1 MRRRGA
7 SGIRTQYDTSRGG
20 RYPGAEEDLSTY
32 RKDHPEVF
40 LSLRKPIDERG
51 TVLPAMTR

>member
-1 MRRRGA
+1 MRRRGRRVFA
-7 SGIRTQYDTSRGG
+7 PNMTQAAADGIRARK
-20 RYPGAEEDLSTY
+20 EDLSAY

-51 TVLPAMTR
+51 TVLPTMTR